1 MLDFEVARWYK
12 LHRWACWTEPTLSAP
27 DHSNHPSVD
36 TQDVSDHPDMSPS
49 TESPV
54 SDVLENAEEPHTFE
68 SNWESSL
75 QVPDKSSFLD
85 SPNKSQETC
94 LQKQH
99 NNMTCPSN
107 LHLHKIIKQS
117 NRPRWNTINTHLR
130 RIPRRRK
137 TRLLIQKIKAQIW
150 CGASPLDEPRWR
162 WNSLCMQRK
171 KMAKTRS
178 NYQNLLQSWMIADH
192 YDSKIHIFKSISTI
206 LSYRFGS
213 PTKQLHVPPS
223 WPNHRRAAPKLRAL
237 KTNRTGLN
245 WK

>member
-107 LHLHKIIKQS
+107 LHLHKSLNNPIAQGEMHISGGSTSAENSSPDTENQS
-117 NRPRWNTINTHLR
+117 PNLMWSFSTWWTSVEVEFSMHAWGKRWQKRDPTT
-130 RIPRRRK
+130 RIY
-137 TRLLIQKIKAQIW
+137 
-150 CGASPLDEPRWR
+150 C
-162 WNSLCMQRK
+162 
-171 KMAKTRS
+171 
-178 NYQNLLQSWMIADH
+178 
-192 YDSKIHIFKSISTI
+192 
-206 LSYRFGS
+206 
-213 PTKQLHVPPS
+213 
-223 WPNHRRAAPKLRAL
+223 NHR
-237 KTNRTGLN
+237 
-245 WK
+245 W